1 MSVPTK
7 LERCEDAVVWWWP
20 ELKVPE
26 WIPSEA
32 VKLVEQL
39 IVEKKWIEAWEE
51 MAKYLEKVERGN
63 WL

>member
-7 LERCEDAVVWWWP
+7 VERCEDAVVWWWP
-20 ELKVPE
+20 ELKVTE

-51 MAKYLEKVERGN
+51 MVKYLEKVERGKY
-63 WL
+63 L

>member
-1 MSVPTK
+1 MSTPTK
-7 LERCEDAVVWWWP
+7 VERCEDAVVWWWP
-20 ELKVPE
+20 ELKVTE

-51 MAKYLEKVERGN
+51 MTKYLEKVERGN
-63 WL
+63 YL

>member
-7 LERCEDAVVWWWP
+7 EERCEDAVVWWWP
-20 ELKVPE
+20 ELKVTE

-51 MAKYLEKVERGN
+51 MSKYLEKVERGN

>member
-20 ELKVPE
+20 ELKGTE

-51 MAKYLEKVERGN
+51 MVKYLEKVDRGN
-63 WL
+63 YR

>member
-20 ELKVPE
+20 ELKVTE

-51 MAKYLEKVERGN
+51 MTKYLEKVERGN
-63 WL
+63 YL